1 MAVPG
6 SGTLSLLGIRREL
19 GDDNYSASTNYTNIS
34 LKDCSDGT
42 IDTINTQNNASFR
55 PLQGDDGDAMSE
67 FYGYDHD
74 LANLYTMPNIT
85 QYWDTENVD
94 GPDTGCHISTD
105 SGATEVIFE
114 IANMNP
120 NGDEASSA
128 GWVYKTNTT
137 GTVETPTISDNDGNI
152 SDTADF
158 QTAGGE
164 SLPTATLSTTIF
176 NNVGR
181 SLQNQN
187 RRYYVRAYATNSA
200 GTAYSAVHTF
210 YPSYKPCITTDA
222 VTSIGSTGFTMNANI
237 IGTGNRTMDK
247 KGFVYSSTN
256 TSPHPG
262 GSGVTNR
269 VITTGLNAP
278 GTYSLA
284 VTGLSSS
291 TTYYIRAYAE
301 RPNGGVDDR
310 GFGDVVTA
318 TTSAALSAPS
328 LTIAVSGIVLW
339 NQFTIA
345 GAITSTGGAS
355 ITAHG
360 IVASKTTTSPTIGG
374 TGVLQFADTSISQT
388 SFTSNANSGV
398 LGTQTWY
405 VRGYATNSVG
415 TTYTSAITVNTP
427 RRPLSVKYN
436 FTKFGISSVCTETQ
450 TMTIFNETNNTFNTM
465 VQTGDPIYV
474 SADPTDNDQN
484 FGALAHWFSD
494 GNRKR
499 RWGTTSWTSAQ
510 TTC

>member
-19 GDDNYSASTNYTNIS
+19 GDDDYSASTNYTSIS
-34 LKDCSDGT
+34 LAGCSDGT

-55 PLQGDDGDAMSE
+55 PDGNTPHDMSE

-74 LANLYTMPNIT
+74 LANLYTMPTPTVSWSNDEF
-85 QYWDTENVD
+85 DTCEIGNGSPNETAVVLS
-94 GPDTGCHISTD
+94 IS
-105 SGATEVIFE
+105 SGLSS
-114 IANMNP
+114 
-120 NGDEASSA
+120 NGDNASAA
-128 GWVYKTNTT
+128 GWIWKTNTT
-137 GTVETPTISDNDGNI
+137 GTVQDPTLSDYDGTISDTNDFHDASANVSTFLLNAIGN
-152 SDTADF
+152 S
-158 QTAGGE
+158 
-164 SLPTATLSTTIF
+164 
-176 NNVGR
+176 N
-181 SLQNQN
+181 QNQN
-187 RRYYVRAYATNSA
+187 RRYYIRAYATNSA
-200 GTAYSAVHTF
+200 GTAYSATVTY
-210 YPSYKPCITTDA
+210 YPNAIPCVTTNA
-222 VTSIGSTGFTMNANI
+222 VSQIGSNGFTMEGHISN
-237 IGTGNRTMDK
+237 TGNQTMDK
-247 KGFVYSSTN
+247 KGFVYSTTN
-256 TSPHPG
+256 TNPVPG
-262 GSGVTNR
+262 GSGVTNLAF
-269 VITTGLNAP
+269 TSNLNSVH
-278 GTYSLA
+278 TYTYN

-291 TTYYIRAYAE
+291 TTYYVQAYAE
-301 RPNGGVDDR
+301 RQNGGSDDR
-310 GFGDVVTA
+310 ALGGVVTA

-328 LTIAVSGIVLW
+328 LTIAVSGTVLW

-374 TGVLQFADTSISQT
+374 TGVLQFSDTSISQT

-415 TTYTSAITVNTP
+415 TTYTNAITVNTP

-436 FTKFGISSVCTETQ
+436 FTKFGITSVCTETQ

-474 SADPTDNDQN
+474 SADPTDNDQD

-499 RWGTTSWTSAQ
+499 RWGQTSWTSSQ